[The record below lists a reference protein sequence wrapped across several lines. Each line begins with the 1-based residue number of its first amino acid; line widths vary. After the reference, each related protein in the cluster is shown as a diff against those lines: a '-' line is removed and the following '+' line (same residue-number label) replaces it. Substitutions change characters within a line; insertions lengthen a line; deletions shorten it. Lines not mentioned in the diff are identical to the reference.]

1 MTFFME
7 KICRFAFLL
16 ILLAFIPQAKGEE
29 IACDSVPKGKY
40 IYVPDSL
47 QNDVMKLLMGNSKVV
62 DDESKFD
69 FSEKV
74 LWKGD
79 TVPMKLRTRN
89 LGRFDRGLFNY
100 LFIPKGRWGFGLT
113 ASYGE
118 LSTDDLEIFD
128 LLSDIDLGAHA
139 FSIKPYLEYAVAN
152 NMSVGLRFGYTSA
165 KANIGSFKVDIDEDM
180 NFNLHDIMYR
190 NEGYSAAFLFRQYIG
205 ISRRGRFGVFN
216 EVELAFSSGNSD
228 FQRPYDGELRTTHTT
243 YMNAGL
249 NFSPG
254 VSVYMMKNVAFNL
267 SFGVFGFHLRNERQT
282 ENGVEVGNRTT
293 SGANFRFNLFNINFG
308 ISVHV

>member
-100 LFIPKGRWGFGLT
+100 LFIPKG
-113 ASYGE
+113 
-118 LSTDDLEIFD
+118 LSLIH
-128 LLSDIDLGAHA
+128 I
-139 FSIKPYLEYAVAN
+139 
-152 NMSVGLRFGYTSA
+152 
-165 KANIGSFKVDIDEDM
+165 
-180 NFNLHDIMYR
+180 
-190 NEGYSAAFLFRQYIG
+190 
-205 ISRRGRFGVFN
+205 
-216 EVELAFSSGNSD
+216 
-228 FQRPYDGELRTTHTT
+228 
-243 YMNAGL
+243 
-249 NFSPG
+249 
-254 VSVYMMKNVAFNL
+254 
-267 SFGVFGFHLRNERQT
+267 
-282 ENGVEVGNRTT
+282 
-293 SGANFRFNLFNINFG
+293 
-308 ISVHV
+308 